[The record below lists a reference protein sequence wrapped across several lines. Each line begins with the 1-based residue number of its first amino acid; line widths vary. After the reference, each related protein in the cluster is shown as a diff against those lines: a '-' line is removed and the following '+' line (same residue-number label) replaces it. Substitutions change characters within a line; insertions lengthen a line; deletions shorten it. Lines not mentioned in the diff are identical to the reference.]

1 MTPIFQA
8 LVARMSDEKNYTRAI
23 EERFID
29 DLSQGEGLIRAH
41 CSSLNY
47 KDSLSYIGNLGVTR
61 HYPHT
66 PEIDAA
72 GEVEAGLETLAF
84 ECRL

>member
-29 DLSQGEGLIRAH
+29 DLSQGEGLILAGSQR
-41 CSSLNY
+41 
-47 KDSLSYIGNLGVTR
+47 GRVVVNLQ
-61 HYPHT
+61 
-66 PEIDAA
+66 
-72 GEVEAGLETLAF
+72 
-84 ECRL
+84 